1 MSTAKNYAE
10 TKALRSSRRAGLVL
24 EAARKV
30 EMELYKLNQSHRSQ
44 ESHILLQNA
53 LELRRK
59 SERLLRRYRCWR
71 GLRMR
76 CRVNWSATISRAYGP
91 KMAL

>member
-24 EAARKV
+24 EAARKG

-59 SERLLRRYRCWR
+59 SERLLRRY
-71 GLRMR
+71 
-76 CRVNWSATISRAYGP
+76 VDAQTPAQEEE
-91 KMAL
+91 